1 MRSSSRAVVAALVVA
16 VVVATVA
23 VGWLLRERRDAQ
35 RPVEAH
41 TAEAVGAVVGSAG
54 LKAEV
59 RAVAEDAAAKVFGYS
74 HESLTADKAAARE
87 LLTGE
92 MLQQYDRTMA
102 GVVGTSRTNETVVS
116 VTVLGS
122 ALISVRGDDAK
133 VLVFLNQRTTGT
145 DLERPRLDLDRVVVT
160 LADVSGEWK
169 VSELDA
175 L

>member
-1 MRSSSRAVVAALVVA
+1 MRSSSKIVVAALLLA
-16 VVVATVA
+16 VVGASVA
-23 VGWLLRERRDAQ
+23 VGWLLRERRDTQ

-41 TAEAVGAVVGSAG
+41 TAEAVGAVVASAE
-54 LKAEV
+54 LKGEV

-74 HESLTADKAAARE
+74 HKSLTTDKAAARE

-92 MLQQYDRTMA
+92 VLRQYDSTMA
-102 GVVGTSRTNETVVS
+102 GAVGTSRTNKTVVS

-133 VLVFLNQRTTGT
+133 VLVFLNQRTMGT
-145 DLERPRLDLDRVVVT
+145 DLERPLLDLDRVVVT